1 MKNRIFEDLFVLE
14 LANNHWGKLQRG
26 LQIIDT
32 FAEVVKRH
40 NIKAA
45 IKLQF
50 RDVDTFI
57 HKDFRNLTDYRY
69 ITKTLATKM
78 SKADYITMV
87 EAVRNHGLITMA
99 TPFDEISVDLCCDA
113 GIDIIKIASSDI
125 NDYVLINKI
134 AKTKKPVIVSTGGAC
149 LEDVVSVAKFFN
161 EKHIPLAINHCV
173 AQYPTEKENL
183 DMAQID
189 LLKNLFP
196 DNVIG
201 FSTHERNEDIGDAM
215 IMAYAKGARTFERH
229 IDIPNSE
236 KGVSPYCSLP
246 EDLEHWITA
255 YKKAVAMNGEATTCR
270 RDIPLKETKYLDA
283 LVRGVYAKKNL
294 KQGSVLTFDDVY
306 FAIPVQKGQL
316 SCREFKTG
324 EVLQKDVIADKPLDI
339 YNTKAEYLTEDVV
352 LMLKNRG
359 L

>member
-1 MKNRIFEDLFVLE
+1 MNSLFQDLFVLE
-14 LANNHWGKLQRG
+14 LANNHWGKLDRG
-26 LQIIDT
+26 LQIIDA
-32 FAEVVKRH
+32 FAKVVKDN

-57 HKDFRNLTDYRY
+57 HKDFVSLTDYRY

-78 SKADYITMV
+78 SHDDYAKMV
-87 EAVRNHGLITMA
+87 ERVKEHGLITMS
-99 TPFDEISVDLCCDA
+99 TPFDEKSVDLCVDLDL
-113 GIDIIKIASSDI
+113 DIIKIASSDI
-125 NDYVLINKI
+125 NDWILINKI
-134 AKTKKPVIVSTGGAC
+134 ATTGKPVIVSTGGAC
-149 LEDVVSVAKFFN
+149 LDDVIAVVKFFN
-161 EKHIPLAINHCV
+161 ERKIPLAVNHCV

-196 DNVIG
+196 ENVIG

-229 IDIPNSE
+229 IDIENSE

-246 EDLEHWITA
+246 EDFDRWVKA
-255 YKKAVAMNGEATTCR
+255 YKKAVAMNGTAIACR
-270 RDIPLKETKYLDA
+270 RDIPIKETKYLDA
-283 LVRGVYAKKNL
+283 LVRGVYAKRDLPLGK
-294 KQGSVLTFDDVY
+294 KLTLDDVY

-316 SCREFKTG
+316 SCREFKGG
-324 EVLQKDVIADKPLDI
+324 EITSVNISADKALTVENVQAD
-339 YNTKAEYLTEDVV
+339 YLTKEDIF
-352 LMLKNRG
+352 MIQNRG